1 MVGRR
6 LLRGFY
12 QTDSVNQKRIAE
24 QDYGPA
30 TFESS
35 QGCREDYGYE
45 RERLEFGNELLRVP
59 VARGYSRGLS
69 SEFMRACAASRR
81 TVTFR
86 TDSSKL
92 AFGRCLSESTNNEFA
107 HIGEELCQSDE
118 FSAGQKSSE
127 AHPSAYLAQL
137 TVNAQTVAWL
147 VVVFSLAF

>member
-30 TFESS
+30 TLESS

-69 SEFMRACAASRR
+69 SEFMRA
-81 TVTFR
+81 
-86 TDSSKL
+86 
-92 AFGRCLSESTNNEFA
+92 
-107 HIGEELCQSDE
+107 
-118 FSAGQKSSE
+118 
-127 AHPSAYLAQL
+127 
-137 TVNAQTVAWL
+137 
-147 VVVFSLAF
+147 